1 MKPIYKQLQIITNIE
16 ELHNYFIKSIV
27 SCNDNYKYTL
37 INMHNNKQIIV
48 DETIIET
55 HFELTTNEWM
65 EKVKKAHK

>member
-16 ELHNYFIKSIV
+16 ELCNYFIKSIV
-27 SCNDNYKYTL
+27 PCNDNYKYTL

-48 DETIIET
+48 DENTIKN
-55 HFELTTNEWM
+55 HFKLTTNDLM